1 MGLINDECV
10 AYRTVH
16 WHLKKKFSPAYKV
29 LHVSDIMPSASD
41 YEVWDYAK
49 RNDLVVVT
57 QDKKFPD
64 EDNVVRLNKK
74 NLKQVERKLVALLI
88 EC

>member
-10 AYRTVH
+10 GYRTVH
-16 WHLKKKFSPAYKV
+16 WKLRRYFSPAYKV

-41 YEVWDYAK
+41 YEVWDYAR

-57 QDKKFPD
+57 VDKKFPD
-64 EDNVVRLNKK
+64 EDNVLRLNKK
-74 NLKQVERKLVALLI
+74 NLKQVERKLKAILI